1 MSDIILDR
9 SDQTHV
15 MNLDAEEQALLD
27 EITVDQAR
35 VIEVPSMPRRPIV
48 QSRHKNQRPRQ
59 QQQYSQPQFPEEPE
73 MDAFINPNK
82 RTAQVNIPPPPEVED
97 YGEDE
102 EDVYP
107 QAEMGG
113 GGGGMDEDESGG
125 GGGGDEPSRGYH
137 SVDDEKADLL
147 NKLARL
153 EKKGFNVNKRLNAYS
168 SLSEIRT
175 EYKRITYSIEVDSSI
190 KFSRRM
196 LVACVSG
203 LEFLNKRYNP
213 VDVYLD
219 GWSESVVENL
229 DDYDG
234 VFEDLYNKYK
244 TKMNVAPEVKLI
256 MMLGG
261 SAMMFHLTNSM
272 FKSAIPNMN
281 DVLKKN
287 PDLVKNMVEAVQ
299 NNGQQQQQ
307 QQPDTIDSTGR
318 REMKGPGIDL
328 SSMMGG
334 MMMPPPPMNTS
345 QKTKTQLES
354 VEEEE
359 DDDDDISDIVS
370 VSGESTGGEVRD
382 VSIKP
387 GGGGRRRRSKPKKK
401 EISL

>member
-1 MSDIILDR
+1 MGDIILER
-9 SDQTHV
+9 SDKPSI
-15 MNLDAEEQALLD
+15 MKLDEDEQALLD
-27 EITVDQAR
+27 EIEVGQER
-35 VIEVPSMPRRPIV
+35 MIEVTAPKKPKPQPRRQAPP
-48 QSRHKNQRPRQ
+48 SSQ
-59 QQQYSQPQFPEEPE
+59 QHRRMMEEEPE
-73 MDAFINPNK
+73 MDAFMNPNK
-82 RTAQVNIPPPPEVED
+82 RTAPVRPPPEVED
-97 YGEDE
+97 YGEMEDE
-102 EDVYP
+102 EEAGYP
-107 QAEMGG
+107 EAEYGDEAGG
-113 GGGGMDEDESGG
+113 EDEEG
-125 GGGGDEPSRGYH
+125 PSQGYS

-153 EKKGFNVNKRLNAYS
+153 EKKGFNVNKRLNIYS
-168 SLSEIRT
+168 SVSELRT
-175 EYKRITYSIEVDSSI
+175 EYKRLTYSIEVDASI

-234 VFEDLYNKYK
+234 VFEELYNKYK
-244 TKMNVAPEVKLI
+244 TKMHVAPEVKLI

-272 FKSAIPNMN
+272 FKSAVPNMN

-299 NNGQQQQQ
+299 NNNIQQAQA
-307 QQPDTIDSTGR
+307 PATVDGSGR

-328 SSMMGG
+328 SQMMGG
-334 MMMPPPPMNTS
+334 MMMPPPPPMNTS
-345 QKTKTQLES
+345 QKTATLDP

-370 VSGESTGGEVRD
+370 ISGDSTGGELKD

-387 GGGGRRRRSKPKKK
+387 GRGGRRRQKRAKK